1 MNIAKFEIEQ
11 WMNDYEKKAKYNIAE
26 SCADIISLEE
36 LLEIVGE
43 NKEAYMERFIS
54 MKLSY
59 GSIQGREELK
69 EGICRLYKDI
79 KKENVLSTHGGIGG
93 NNSVLFSLIDEGDE
107 IITVYPTYQQLYS
120 IPESIGAQVK
130 YLETKKEENFIPS
143 IEELKGLITDKT
155 KLICINNPNNP
166 TGTLIPEAILR
177 EISNEARR
185 VGAYILCDEAYRG
198 LSHDGSYTPSIV
210 DIYEKGI
217 STGSMSKVFSLPG
230 LRIGWIATKAKE
242 VIHKLLERRDY
253 DIISCSMLDEEIA
266 ALALKNAHK
275 LIKRNL
281 ALVNRNM
288 ELLDSWIRKEEHF
301 SYVKPEASTVT
312 LLFYDFPISS
322 KEFSLRLLEETGVF
336 LTPGSCFGVEGSLRI
351 GYAASTKVLEKAL
364 GLLSQFSKKLS
375 QAA

>member
-11 WMNDYEKKAKYNIAE
+11 WMNDYEQKAKYNIAE

-43 NKEAYMERFIS
+43 DKNTYMTRLTS

-93 NNSVLFSLIDEGDE
+93 NNSVLFSLLEEGDE
-107 IITVYPTYQQLYS
+107 VIALYPTYQQLYS
-120 IPESIGAQVK
+120 VPESIGAKVK
-130 YLETKKEENFIPS
+130 YLKTEKEDNFLPRV
-143 IEELKGLITDKT
+143 EELKKLITDKT

-166 TGTLIPEAILR
+166 TGALISETALR
-177 EISNEARR
+177 EISSEARR

-198 LSHDGSYTPSIV
+198 LSHDGSYTPSII

-253 DIISCSMLDEEIA
+253 DIISCSMLDEAIA
-266 ALALKNAHK
+266 ALALKNSDK

-281 ALVNRNM
+281 TLVNRNI
-288 ELLDSWIRKEEHF
+288 EVLDRWISSQEHF
-301 SYVKPEASTVT
+301 SYIKPKASTVT
-312 LLFYDFPISS
+312 LLFYDFPIPS

-351 GYAASTKVLEKAL
+351 GYAASIEVLEKAL
-364 GLLSQFSKKLS
+364 ELLAQFSKKLS
-375 QAA
+375 RAA

>member
-1 MNIAKFEIEQ
+1 MDIAKFEIEQ
-11 WMNDYEKKAKYNIAE
+11 WMNDYEQRAKYNIAE

-43 NKEAYMERFIS
+43 DKKTYMERLFS
-54 MKLSY
+54 MKLTY
-59 GSIQGREELK
+59 GSIQGSKELK
-69 EGICRLYKDI
+69 EGICSLYKDI
-79 KKENVLSTHGGIGG
+79 KEENVLSTHGGIGG
-93 NNSVLFSLIDEGDE
+93 NNSVLFSIVSEGDE
-107 IITVYPTYQQLYS
+107 VIAVYPTYQQLYS
-120 IPESIGAQVK
+120 VPESIGARVK
-130 YLETKKEENFIPS
+130 YLETKKEESFIPN
-143 IEELKGLITDKT
+143 IEELKKLITDKT

-166 TGTLIPEAILR
+166 TGTLIQEPILR
-177 EISNEARR
+177 EISSEARK

-230 LRIGWIATKAKE
+230 IRIGWIATKAKE
-242 VIHKLLERRDY
+242 VIDKLLQRRDY

-266 ALALKNAHK
+266 TLALKNADK

-281 ALVNRNM
+281 TLVNKNI
-288 ELLDSWIRKEEHF
+288 ELLDRWISKEKHF
-301 SYVKPEASTVT
+301 SYIKPKASTVT

-351 GYAASTKVLEKAL
+351 GYAASTEVLEKAL
-364 GLLSQFSKKLS
+364 KLLSQFLKKLS